1 MHSATLIL
9 MLILALLMIIVGG
22 ATGVRAF
29 LSIIFNF
36 AILFLNIA
44 LIAWGFPA
52 LVITSIS
59 GLIILATTIFM
70 GSDDDQ
76 ITQNAFYSS
85 VLVLMVLIGLIL
97 LLQPH
102 LLVHGFANE
111 NNEDLEGM
119 SLLIGIKFSDVMLAT
134 MMVSLLGAVAEA
146 AIAVSAGLQELIE
159 TTPDLDYSKLFVHG
173 YEIGKEII
181 GTALNTLF
189 FGFFGS
195 FLGLFIWY
203 VKLKYSFSEFINNKI
218 FAAELSMILIGF
230 IGVISTVPLTA
241 WVMQLRQRKQKEL

>member
-1 MHSATLIL
+1 
-9 MLILALLMIIVGG
+9 MLILASLMLIVGG
-22 ATGVRAF
+22 ATGFRAF
-29 LSIIFNF
+29 LSLLFNF
-36 AILFLNIA
+36 AMLFLNIA

-52 LVITSIS
+52 LVITVITS
-59 GLIILATTIFM
+59 LIILATTIFM

-76 ITQNAFYSS
+76 VTQNAFYSS
-85 VLVLMVLIGLIL
+85 VLVLIVLIGLICVM
-97 LLQPH
+97 QPH
-102 LLVHGFANE
+102 LMVQGFGNE

-119 SLLIGIKFSDVMLAT
+119 SLLVGVKFSDVMTST
-134 MMVSLLGAVAEA
+134 MIVSTLGAIAEA
-146 AIAVSAGLQELIE
+146 AIAVSAGLEELIE
-159 TTPDLDYSKLFVHG
+159 TTPDLAMRRLFIHG
-173 YEIGKEII
+173 YDIGKEII

-203 VKLKYSFSEFINNKI
+203 IKLKYQFSEFFNNKI

-241 WVMQLRQRKQKEL
+241 WVMQWRKLKHR